1 MKKTYAVVGSAKPF
15 NDERSQYLDLKMGL
29 NEIGLVESCLESCD
43 YLIFVNYDKK
53 LMRRYFSIGDE
64 STKLILI
71 RLEPLAVLPVQ
82 YNKNIESYF
91 DLIIDPGGIAT
102 SDPNKCFIGWPYIAT
117 KDPSNPGQETLDL
130 TAKISMAVEND
141 LFSYEKWISRK
152 NKMVHIAA
160 NKVSPTTKSNYRLR
174 RTLAQE
180 FNSEELDI
188 YGHLWDYPV
197 WKKIFHRIKV
207 YRYAVTTG
215 YCPNFIEI
223 YGSLFS
229 KYKNFVS
236 EPLDKHEIIKEYR
249 FSLVIENSSTYCSE
263 KLFDAILN
271 GSIPIYVG
279 PRNESLLLPPN
290 LYFASTGS
298 VKEIRSFIENINA
311 NEANDMLNSMKTF
324 ITSQCFVL
332 NWDSKNVYL
341 KIAKMISDL

>member
-1 MKKTYAVVGSAKPF
+1 MKSSFKYIKFLFP
-15 NDERSQYLDLKMGL
+15 
-29 NEIGLVESCLESCD
+29 
-43 YLIFVNYDKK
+43 
-53 LMRRYFSIGDE
+53 GDE
-64 STKLILI
+64 IY
-71 RLEPLAVLPVQ
+71 PDC
-82 YNKNIESYF
+82 IE
-91 DLIIDPGGIAT
+91 
-102 SDPNKCFIGWPYIAT
+102 K
-117 KDPSNPGQETLDL
+117 
-130 TAKISMAVEND
+130 VE
-141 LFSYEKWISRK
+141 
-152 NKMVHIAA
+152 
-160 NKVSPTTKSNYRLR
+160 KV
-174 RTLAQE
+174 
-180 FNSEELDI
+180 
-188 YGHLWDYPV
+188 
-197 WKKIFHRIKV
+197 
-207 YRYAVTTG
+207 
-215 YCPNFIEI
+215 
-223 YGSLFS
+223 FS